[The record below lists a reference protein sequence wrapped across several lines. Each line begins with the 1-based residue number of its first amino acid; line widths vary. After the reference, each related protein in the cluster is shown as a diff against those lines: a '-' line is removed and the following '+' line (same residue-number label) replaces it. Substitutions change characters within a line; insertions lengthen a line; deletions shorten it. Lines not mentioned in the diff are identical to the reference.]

1 MTFSCYYCGAT
12 KTVKTL
18 YMKRLPMFV
27 LMSGVTLK
35 IYVSGTK
42 CTAHFE
48 VGPFQF
54 VYKYLFFVVGLDTL

>member
-1 MTFSCYYCGAT
+1 
-12 KTVKTL
+12 
-18 YMKRLPMFV
+18 MKRLPMFV